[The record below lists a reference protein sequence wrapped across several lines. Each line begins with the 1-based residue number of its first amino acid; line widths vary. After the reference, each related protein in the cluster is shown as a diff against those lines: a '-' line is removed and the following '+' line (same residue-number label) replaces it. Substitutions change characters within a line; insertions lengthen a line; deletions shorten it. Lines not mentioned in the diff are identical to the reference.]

1 MIIQKK
7 TIQDYENSWHTDY
20 IVTAEFGFERDII
33 ERYLSQA
40 LEECKTT
47 LRRLTKGD
55 NNGKD

>member
-7 TIQDYENSWHTDY
+7 TVQDYENSWHTDY
-20 IVTAEFGFERDII
+20 IATAEFWFERDII

-40 LEECKTT
+40 QEECKAT

-55 NNGKD
+55 NNG